1 MSDFDAVLERL
12 LNEPSFAVALAA
24 DAEGTLAGYRLDADE
39 TELLRSQVSADSGGG
54 QAAVE
59 TRTNKSSTFGLFSSV
74 AEVGHGLSGGGAT
87 GAGAGALGHWSEFG
101 SAAGAVAYHGAGSV
115 AYHGAGASGVHGGAA
130 QGLGDAP
137 SAQGLG
143 DAPSGQGLGD
153 APTAWGSGGGAV
165 HEPFVPAGQSG
176 FGDAPGHDGG
186 PDLDGL
192 PPAGASGLG
201 DAPQSGLGGSGQS
214 GLGGSGQFT
223 AEPEHYAVPAGYHP
237 RIDADGDGH
246 WDKATYV
253 GTKDD
258 GVEIRVDLNHDGH
271 ADFVGHDTDSD
282 GRVDYADIDK
292 DHDGVFEKRMYDDNG
307 DGWLDR
313 TVWNEH

>member
-12 LNEPSFAVALAA
+12 LNEPSFASALAA
-24 DAEGTLAGYRLDADE
+24 DPEGVLAGYRLDADE
-39 TELLRSQVSADSGGG
+39 AELLRSQVSVGSGDGL
-54 QAAVE
+54 AAVE

-74 AEVGHGLSGGGAT
+74 AEIGHSLSGGGSTAGVSAGGGSAGT
-87 GAGAGALGHWSEFG
+87 GGLGRWSEFG
-101 SAAGAVAYHGAGSV
+101 SAVGAVGQHAAEATGG
-115 AYHGAGASGVHGGAA
+115 GHGGAA

-137 SAQGLG
+137 A
-143 DAPSGQGLGD
+143 
-153 APTAWGSGGGAV
+153 AWGSGGS
-165 HEPFVPAGQSG
+165 AGTDSSISG
-176 FGDAPGHDGG
+176 FGSAPGHDGG
-186 PDLDGL
+186 TDLDGL
-192 PPAGASGLG
+192 PPTDATGLG
-201 DAPQSGLGGSGQS
+201 SAPQSGLGGSQS
-214 GLGGSGQFT
+214 FT
-223 AEPEHYAVPAGYHP
+223 AEPEHYAVPQGYHP

-253 GTKDD
+253 GTKND

-271 ADFVGHDTDSD
+271 ADFIGHDTDGD

-313 TVWNEH
+313 TVWHESGH